1 MNIDFSMNIT
11 VALGGG
17 GSKGSSHLGVLR
29 KLEQAGFKV
38 RAVAGTSFGG
48 IVAVFYALGNSPDE
62 IEQLFSTL
70 DQSRVYGRRPG
81 DEPALLGMDGGRI
94 WLEEQLGD
102 KTFADL
108 KIPCALTATD
118 LKTGSEVILS
128 EGLLIEAV
136 LATSAIPGIFPVRKL
151 GEWELVDGGVLDPV
165 PVAPARSLAPKL
177 PVIAVSL
184 NDPIGTAAQPWIIP
198 IPGFMPQSIVERI
211 TKSRIAQAM
220 DVILLSFDI
229 VSRAVSQ
236 YRLEVDRP
244 EIIIR
249 PMVSD
254 IDTLSQVDIHVV
266 ARRGEEAVEAIL
278 PELNNLF
285 AWHNRLR
292 RAIGMGS

>member
-1 MNIDFSMNIT
+1 MNINISMNIS

-17 GSKGSSHLGVLR
+17 GSKGNAHLGVLR
-29 KLEQAGFKV
+29 KLEQAGFRV

-62 IEQLFSTL
+62 IEKLFSTL
-70 DQSRVYGRRPG
+70 DQSRVFGRRSG
-81 DEPALLGMDGGRI
+81 DEPALLGMEGGRT

-118 LKTGSEVILS
+118 LKTGSEVILTH
-128 EGLLIEAV
+128 GLLIEAV

-165 PVAPARSLAPKL
+165 PVMPARSLAPKL

-198 IPGFMPQSIVERI
+198 IPGFMPQSIMDRI
-211 TKSRIAQAM
+211 TKSRIAQAI

-254 IDTLSQVDIHVV
+254 IDTLSRVDIHDA
-266 ARRGEEAVEAIL
+266 ARRGEEAVDAIL
-278 PELNNLF
+278 PDLNHLF

-292 RAIGMGS
+292 RAFGM

>member
-1 MNIDFSMNIT
+1 MNMDFSRNIS

-17 GSKGSSHLGVLR
+17 GSKGNAHLGVLR
-29 KLEQAGFKV
+29 RLEQSGFRV

-48 IVAVFYALGNSPDE
+48 IIAVFYALGNSPDE
-62 IEQLFSTL
+62 IEKLFSTF
-70 DQSRVYGRRPG
+70 DQSRAYGRRPG
-81 DEPALLGMDGGRI
+81 DGPALLGIDGGRT

-136 LATSAIPGIFPVRKL
+136 LATSAIPGIFPVRKI
-151 GEWELVDGGVLDPV
+151 GNWELVDGGVLDPV
-165 PVAPARSLAPKL
+165 PVVPARSLAPKL

-198 IPGFMPQSIVERI
+198 IPGFMPQSIMDRI
-211 TKSRIAQAM
+211 TKSRIAQAI

-254 IDTLSQVDIHVV
+254 IDTLTQVDIQDA
-266 ARRGEEAVEAIL
+266 ARRGEEAVDAIL
-278 PELNNLF
+278 PELIHLF
-285 AWHNRLR
+285 AWDNRLR
-292 RAIGMGS
+292 RALGLGS

>member
-1 MNIDFSMNIT
+1 MNINISMNIS

-17 GSKGSSHLGVLR
+17 GSKGNSHLGVLR

-62 IEQLFSTL
+62 IEELFSTF

-81 DEPALLGMDGGRI
+81 DEPSLLGMDGGRT

-128 EGLLIEAV
+128 EGPLMEAV
-136 LATSAIPGIFPVRKL
+136 LATTAIPGIFPVRKL
-151 GEWELVDGGVLDPV
+151 GDWELVDGGVLDPV

-184 NDPIGTAAQPWIIP
+184 NDPIGTAAQPCIIP
-198 IPGFMPQSIVERI
+198 IPGFMPQSIMDRI
-211 TKSRIAQAM
+211 TKSRIAQAI

-244 EIIIR
+244 EILVR
-249 PMVSD
+249 PMVTD
-254 IDTLSQVDIHVV
+254 IDTLSRVDIREA
-266 ARRGEEAVEAIL
+266 ARRGEEAVEAVL

-292 RAIGMGS
+292 RAIGM